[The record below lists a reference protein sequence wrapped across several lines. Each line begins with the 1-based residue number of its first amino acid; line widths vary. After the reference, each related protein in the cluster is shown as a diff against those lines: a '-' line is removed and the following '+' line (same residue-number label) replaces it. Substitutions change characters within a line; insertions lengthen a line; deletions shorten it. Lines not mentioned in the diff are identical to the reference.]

1 MKIKSRSLQLLT
13 LVGFLLVAA
22 GCARTP
28 PPDQAP
34 PTGTQ
39 QIPASEQTKN
49 IASTDAVT
57 APGQNGLP
65 ATCPDEHTIRQSERD
80 RANCY
85 HLQPGVTVTK
95 KKRLSKAGQAVTGT
109 KKKGQKPTATAAK
122 TKQKKEQQPAGT
134 KALAGKKKGKATTV
148 QSTAPAQ
155 RDEYQTTTGRC
166 QPQSLIYA
174 RCRTGF
180 TTCRLGDT
188 SPVQWFAC
196 AQKNRNTT
204 STPTAGSV
212 MVLDVNS
219 GRGMPTGHPVYVEEV
234 TAHKDGTWTLR
245 ITHTNYDRKCHL
257 DLDAKVFFDP
267 KQMTASF
274 QSGPWST
281 WASGLKTLGFI
292 LR

>member
-1 MKIKSRSLQLLT
+1 MKIKSRSLQLLH

-34 PTGTQ
+34 SARTQ
-39 QIPASEQTKN
+39 QIPASEQGKN
-49 IASTDAVT
+49 SASPDTVS
-57 APGQNGLP
+57 APGQDIPP
-65 ATCPDEHTIRQSERD
+65 ATCPDERTIRQSERD

-95 KKRLSKAGQAVTGT
+95 KKGSSKAVQVVKGT
-109 KKKGQKPTATAAK
+109 KKKGQKPA
-122 TKQKKEQQPAGT
+122 AGT
-134 KALAGKKKGKATTV
+134 KTLAGKKKGKV
-148 QSTAPAQ
+148 TAAPQ
-155 RDEYQTTTGRC
+155 KDEYQTTTGRC

-174 RCRTGF
+174 RCRTGIK
-180 TTCRLGDT
+180 TCRLGDT

-196 AQKNRNTT
+196 AQKNRATT
-204 STPTAGSV
+204 STPIAGSV
-212 MVLDVNS
+212 MVLAVNS
-219 GRGMPTGHPVYVEEV
+219 RRGMPTGHPMYVEEV
-234 TAHKDGTWTLR
+234 KANKDGTWMLR

-257 DLDAKVFFDP
+257 DLDARVLFDP
-267 KQMTASF
+267 KQMTAAF

-281 WASGLKTLGFI
+281 WAKDLKTLGFI